1 MMDSSAGFDRRIA
14 ERVRA
19 ARKAAGLTI
28 EALAQRS
35 GVSRAMISKIERAET
50 SPTAALLARLSVGL
64 QVTIGALLAEP
75 ERGAL
80 SRAGDGLPWRDP
92 ASGYL
97 RRQVSPAGTGSPVE
111 IVEVTFPPG
120 RRVALAAWSGRV
132 VDQHV
137 WVFEGRLELTIGDVV
152 HDLGPGDCLHMRLGP
167 PLVYRNRTG
176 AAVRYAVIITM
187 REPA

>member
-120 RRVALAAWSGRV
+120 GASRSRPGRGAWSISTSGCST
-132 VDQHV
+132 DA
-137 WVFEGRLELTIGDVV
+137 WNSPSATWSTIS
-152 HDLGPGDCLHMRLGP
+152 
-167 PLVYRNRTG
+167 
-176 AAVRYAVIITM
+176 A
-187 REPA
+187 PATACTCGSARRSSTATARARRCATP